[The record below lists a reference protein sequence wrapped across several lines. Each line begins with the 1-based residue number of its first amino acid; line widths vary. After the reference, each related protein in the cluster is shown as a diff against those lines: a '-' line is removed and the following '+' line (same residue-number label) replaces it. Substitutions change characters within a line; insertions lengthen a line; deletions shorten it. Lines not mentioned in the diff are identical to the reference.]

1 MAPGPLAGPVP
12 ASAAAAITAGGA
24 TNGTPRMHNR
34 SAAPPNVTRTP
45 PAPPGAATRSPS
57 PPASAAANAMCIGG
71 LTQAICGRMRAR
83 RLTTNDPI
91 PPSSPRHASQ
101 WNAARTRSGCGDDP
115 PAQDSAARV
124 QHRGL
129 TGRGAQEGFLERE
142 ASSLVDRADGGRVVA
157 QARLARER
165 FRGGA
170 INEGH
175 ALEDDVPDAKLFA
188 ATDDDAVLAR
198 DYSKYVP
205 RSWLGEGA
213 ESAALSH
220 RIQGGA
226 SMRSQRAPAAIDDWA
241 AADWQP
247 RRQIAGGLAARDE
260 ADLLALGFVGDGQ
273 AELAGVLADLT
284 LGHAAE
290 REQDAPEPLAVQVIE
305 HVRLVLRVV
314 DGGVQL
320 GATGTLH
327 DPRVVAG
334 GQPVESE
341 LEHAREHEVEAH
353 ERIASHAGIR
363 GAALEVGAV
372 ERLDD
377 PFPEL
382 ALQVPAVIRNVE
394 DRGDTARVLHRRQRT
409 ASAVAR
415 GLIGVI
421 ARPLL
426 QGHAHHVMALRLE
439 QRCGD
444 RRVDATGHRD
454 RDPHLLFSTMCRAT
468 SSASSA
474 TP

>member
-91 PPSSPRHASQ
+91 PPSSPRYSSQ

-129 TGRGAQEGFLERE
+129 TGRGAQERFLERE

-205 RSWLGEGA
+205 RSGLGEVA

-226 SMRSQRAPAAIDDWA
+226 SMRSQRTPAAIEDWA

-260 ADLLALGFVGDGQ
+260 ADLLALGLVGDGE

-290 REQDAPEPLAVQVIE
+290 REQDAPEPLAVQAIE
-305 HVRLVLRVV
+305 HVRLILRVV

-320 GATGTLH
+320 RAAGAVDH
-327 DPRVVAG
+327 PRVVACRK
-334 GQPVESE
+334 PVESK
-341 LEHAREHEVEAH
+341 LEHAGGHEVEAH
-353 ERIASHAGIR
+353 ERVAAHAWIWR
-363 GAALEVGAV
+363 AALEVGAV
-372 ERLDD
+372 EGLNH
-377 PFPEL
+377 PFPKL
-382 ALQVPAVIRNVE
+382 ALQGPAVIRNVE
-394 DRGDTARVLHRRQRT
+394 DRGNAPRVFHGVEGAAPAAARRLV
-409 ASAVAR
+409 
-415 GLIGVI
+415 GVV

-439 QRCGD
+439 PRCGD
-444 RRVDATGHRD
+444 RRVDTTRHRD
-454 RDPHLLFSTMCRAT
+454 RDPHLPFSTICIAT